1 MGYKKLFLFGLAFL
15 LYFFK
20 LSAGNGFCSNL
31 GIADKRFYQQ
41 KIKVERLLLNLKRY
55 ECNLTCLIKCRDAG
69 VYPKF
74 VRYKN
79 FNNKPYKVKNRYY
92 HLILLEKV
100 TTMDRSIDNF
110 KKQLYEAETAL
121 HKSTAWLKRLCI
133 TYTLSNVAKKRLENW
148 KYRWRKCLVKYW
160 KMQMFLMEFILM
172 LPLPTFLVEFI
183 QMMNMKHFNMV

>member
-1 MGYKKLFLFGLAFL
+1 MVFG
-15 LYFFK
+15 
-20 LSAGNGFCSNL
+20 

-74 VRYKN
+74 VHCKN

-110 KKQLYEAETAL
+110 KKQLYEVETAL
-121 HKSTAWLKRLCI
+121 HKSTTWLKRLCI
-133 TYTLSNVAKKRLENW
+133 TYTLSNLANKEARKLKTSLKKMFSKILKDANVLDGIHPNLNVTITNLSSRVLRNDENET
-148 KYRWRKCLVKYW
+148 L
-160 KMQMFLMEFILM
+160 
-172 LPLPTFLVEFI
+172 
-183 QMMNMKHFNMV
+183 